1 MKSAEFVEEPHE
13 EATEKEDMERN
24 DDIVQQEPLHDEV
37 IHNNDLENENIE
49 ALFNRE
55 VNKDREQQQQP
66 HHQQQQLT
74 LDPTGYWYWD
84 YHQGQ
89 WFPVA
94 HYPPAN

>member
-24 DDIVQQEPLHDEV
+24 DDIVQPEPLHDEV
-37 IHNNDLENENIE
+37 IHNNDLVNENI
-49 ALFNRE
+49 E

-66 HHQQQQLT
+66 HQQQQQLT

-84 YHQGQ
+84 YHYGQ
-89 WFPVA
+89 WYPVA
-94 HYPPAN
+94 QYPPAN